1 MALLSKVPGMTIFAP
16 SSAQELQVM
25 FRDALA
31 IESGPTAIR
40 WPRTAARE
48 VPADQVG
55 SGLRGRK
62 ARHGNGDVCIIAV
75 GKMLDAA
82 ERAADLLAEHGVSAT
97 VWDPRVVKPLDAEM
111 LTDASRHE
119 LVVTVEDGIAVGGIG
134 SQIVEGIAAL
144 DESRQSPPVLVL
156 GTPPA
161 FIAHG
166 KPDRILADL
175 GLDAAGIAAASAKAL
190 TAARVSLD

>member
-1 MALLSKVPGMTIFAP
+1 
-16 SSAQELQVM
+16 M

-40 WPRTAARE
+40 WPKTAARE
-48 VPADQVG
+48 VADDQVG
-55 SGLRGRK
+55 SGLR
-62 ARHGNGDVCIIAV
+62 ARRVRGGNGDVCIIAV
-75 GKMLDAA
+75 GKLVEAA
-82 ERAADLLAEHGVSAT
+82 EHAAEVLAEQGVSAT
-97 VWDPRVVKPLDAEM
+97 VWDPRVVKPLDLDM
-111 LTDASRHE
+111 LRDASNHE
-119 LVVTVEDGIAVGGIG
+119 LVVTAEDGIAVGGIG

-156 GTPPA
+156 GTPSA

-175 GLDAAGIAAASAKAL
+175 GLDGPGIAAASAKAL